1 MEKFTQETA
10 AAMAGMSE
18 RTARKWQKGPL
29 PSQSRAERDWR
40 TRPDAFAEVW
50 DSEVVPLLHRD
61 SEGVLEAPTLLEEME
76 ARHPGQYGPEK
87 LRTLQRRLRD
97 WRATEGPEQAVIFP
111 QEHVPGR
118 EGAMDFTDCA
128 ALGVT
133 IGGEALPHLLFVFAL
148 SYSGWLWAC
157 RAVSETFEALSRGI
171 QGALWALGGV
181 PEVLRSDNMSAATHE
196 LSSGGRE
203 LTGRY
208 RDLLSHYDL
217 KSTRIQPGEAH
228 ENGVAEKAND
238 VIKGALSQALVLRG
252 SRDFSSEAEYDRFV
266 QGVIHKVRNRHVA
279 DALAQD
285 RARLHRLPA
294 AAVPLYT
301 TYSPTVRKWSTIQVG
316 GRTYSVPSRLIGYVV
331 EARQYAEV
339 VEVYYRG
346 RLLETM
352 PRLRGD
358 KGHRIDYRHV
368 IWSLVKK
375 PGAFARYRYRED
387 LFPSLVFRR
396 AYDALRESRGERAD
410 VEYVRILHLCA
421 STLEAT
427 VERSLCALLEAEKP
441 LSYESV
447 RALSAPLASSVP
459 TVAIPAPD
467 LSQYDELL
475 EGCAA

>member
-1 MEKFTQETA
+1 MEDETQETA

-18 RTARKWQKGPL
+18 RTARKWQRGPL
-29 PSQSRAERDWR
+29 PSQSRRERDWR
-40 TRPDAFAEVW
+40 TRPDAFVEVW
-50 DSEVVPLLHRD
+50 DTEVVPLLHRD
-61 SEGVLEAPTLLEEME
+61 SDGVLDATTLLEELE
-76 ARHPGQYGPEK
+76 ERHPGQYGPEK

-97 WRATEGPEQAVIFP
+97 WRATEGPERSVIFP

-128 ALGVT
+128 QLGIT
-133 IGGEALPHLLFVFAL
+133 ISGEALPHLLFVFAL
-148 SYSGWLWAC
+148 SYSGWLWVC

-196 LSSGGRE
+196 LARGGRE
-203 LTGRY
+203 LTERY

-238 VIKGALSQALVLRG
+238 IIKRALCQALVLRG
-252 SRDFSSEAEYDRFV
+252 SRDFPSEAEYDRFV
-266 QGVIHKVRNRHVA
+266 EGVIHKARNRHVA
-279 DALAQD
+279 DVLAED

-301 TYSPTVRKWSTIQVG
+301 TYSPTVRKWSTIQVC

-346 RLLETM
+346 RLVETM
-352 PRLRGD
+352 PRVRGD
-358 KGHRIDYRHV
+358 RGHRVDYRHV

-396 AYDALRESRGERAD
+396 TYDALRESRGERAD

-421 STLEAT
+421 STLEST
-427 VERSLCALLEAEKP
+427 VERTLAALLEAGMP
-441 LSYESV
+441 VDYESV
-447 RALSAPLASSVP
+447 RALSAPLTASIP
-459 TVAIPAPD
+459 TVAIPLPD
-467 LSQYDELL
+467 LRQYDELL